1 MMEELAD
8 LVKVGVVDNPD
19 SFSRLANRGRWKE
32 CLDKIGIFFGE
43 PVGHSLL
50 HFRGTSDQSGIT
62 QTDMVIFS
70 DSITGRENWYE
81 SDLYANRA
89 LFQKIG
95 MYRSNA
101 KQFGHD
107 PPYFALT
114 NPEGLDRVRNA
125 LASSGFEITEGP
137 SLRKT

>member
-1 MMEELAD
+1 MEGLAD

-19 SFSRLANRGRWKE
+19 SFSRLANSGRWEE
-32 CLDKIGIFFGE
+32 CLDKMGISFGE
-43 PVGHSLL
+43 PVGHGLL
-50 HFRGTSDQSGIT
+50 HFRDISDQSGIT

-81 SDLYANRA
+81 SDFYANRA

-95 MYRSNA
+95 IYQSNA
-101 KQFGHD
+101 RQFGHG

-114 NPEGLDRVRNA
+114 NPEGLDRVRDA
-125 LASSGFEITEGP
+125 LASRGFEITEGP